1 MMMAISGGALIPPII
16 GLVSD
21 SLGVVPGMGVLL
33 LCAAYLLI
41 VSWIII
47 RKNLATI

>member
-1 MMMAISGGALIPPII
+1 MMMAISGGALIPPIM

-21 SLGVVPGMGVLL
+21 SLGVTMGMGVLL
-33 LCAAYLLI
+33 LCAGYLLI

-47 RKNLATI
+47 RKRIMTV

>member
-1 MMMAISGGALIPPII
+1 MMMAISGGALIPPVM

-21 SLGVVPGMGVLL
+21 LMGVVPGMGVLL
-33 LCAAYLLI
+33 LCAAYLLA

-47 RKNLATI
+47 RKKLVNI